1 MKQFQQSNLISKLDI
16 NLRFDIFST
25 AIYNLGENVMTK
37 ADIVDRVALGTGL
50 TKLETEAIIEGFL
63 NTIIEALKE
72 GKGIEIRG
80 FGSYKVKKKKAR
92 YARNPRTGET
102 VFVEEH
108 YVPVFKFSKD
118 FKTAVDNGMKEKN
131 SLK

>member
-1 MKQFQQSNLISKLDI
+1 
-16 NLRFDIFST
+16 
-25 AIYNLGENVMTK
+25 MTK
-37 ADIVDRVALGTGL
+37 ADIVERVALGTGL

-63 NTIIEALKE
+63 TTVIQYLQE

-92 YARNPRTGET
+92 YARNPRTGEK
-102 VFVEEH
+102 VYVNDH

-118 FKTAVDNGMKEKN
+118 FKTAVDSGMKQN
-131 SLK
+131 ND